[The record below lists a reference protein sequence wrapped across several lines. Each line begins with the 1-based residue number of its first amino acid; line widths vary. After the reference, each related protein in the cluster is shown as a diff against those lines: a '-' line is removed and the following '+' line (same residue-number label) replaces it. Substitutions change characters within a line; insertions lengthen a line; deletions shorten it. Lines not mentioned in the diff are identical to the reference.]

1 MYVVGF
7 YSPRPKSGVT
17 EMALSVTR
25 YLREEKKLSVA
36 FVSNGVLQNEP
47 LTDETI
53 DRFAILP
60 TRKQK
65 QIMKKLKRVH
75 DLVIYDVSTADFTDQ
90 VLELLPLADRIF
102 VLKDDDMR
110 FQELLYS
117 ILTFNKQFNTKT
129 KDMVNHIHNDGY
141 YLLPKEER
149 IGFTSPSDRNVKMT
163 GEIIYRHYQIYKLH
177 VYYVTRYN
185 EIKKKLLNLRP
196 DGSIFQLA
204 HENGMDFRKA
214 LLLEVFV
221 ALRQINKQPYPHIIE
236 DLFPLFIHEDFPSL
250 LQQFEQER
258 ALTGLRMNR
267 INQKKDER

>member
-7 YSPRPKSGVT
+7 YSPRQKSGVT

-36 FVSNGVLQNEP
+36 FVSNGTLQNEP

-53 DRFAILP
+53 DRFAALT

-65 QIMKKLKRVH
+65 QMLKKLKRAH
-75 DLVIYDVSTADFTDQ
+75 DLVIYDVSTPDFTDQ
-90 VLELLPLADRIF
+90 VLELLPLADRVF

-117 ILTFNKQFNTKT
+117 ILTFNKQFNPKI

-149 IGFTSPSDRNVKMT
+149 IGFTSPSDRNVKTT
-163 GEIIYRHYQIYKLH
+163 GEMIFQHFQIYKLH
-177 VYYVTRYN
+177 VYYVTRFN
-185 EIKKKLLNLRP
+185 EIKKKLLHLPHDR
-196 DGSIFQLA
+196 SIFQFA
-204 HENGMDFRKA
+204 YENGMGFQKA
-214 LLLEVFV
+214 LLLELFV
-221 ALRQINKQPYPHIIE
+221 TLRQINEQPYPDIIE
-236 DLFPLFIHEDFPSL
+236 DLYPLFIHEDVSSL
-250 LQQFEQER
+250 LQLFEQER
-258 ALTGLRMNR
+258 ALTGLRMSWNK
-267 INQKKDER
+267 QK